1 MDGSGWFK
9 FGITSVLAVMGVIAG
24 FIQFGTTSAFSI
36 RQPFLGKQTDL
47 CVSAAEHGARLA
59 STLDMPTWKKSREEF
74 WMLYWGPLAIVE
86 DVETHTQNRVEKAMV
101 DFGTEL
107 KKIDPT
113 SPSLPAS
120 ALEGQ
125 ALNVAHACRDL
136 LSSKW
141 NYGVLKWF
149 GQ

>member
-1 MDGSGWFK
+1 
-9 FGITSVLAVMGVIAG
+9 
-24 FIQFGTTSAFSI
+24 
-36 RQPFLGKQTDL
+36 
-47 CVSAAEHGARLA
+47 
-59 STLDMPTWKKSREEF
+59 
-74 WMLYWGPLAIVE
+74 
-86 DVETHTQNRVEKAMV
+86 VETHTQNRVEKAMV